1 MFCKSKSKS
10 NAVFGDSSGLE
21 REESGESSS
30 DDSILPQTK
39 KPKIQEKT
47 AEAKDKPRIR
57 LGKNDLENLNALW
70 ADKVRRH
77 PLIDSNDR
85 QKRNWVE
92 KIVQC

>member
-1 MFCKSKSKS
+1 MEDSLAMS
-10 NAVFGDSSGLE
+10 AGFGDSSGLE

>member
-1 MFCKSKSKS
+1 MEGSLAMS
-10 NAVFGDSSGLE
+10 AVFGDSPGRE

-57 LGKNDLENLNALW
+57 LGKNDLENVNALW
-70 ADKVRRH
+70 DEKVRRH
-77 PLIDSNDR
+77 PGQGIIGSQGN
-85 QKRNWVE
+85 NWVPPNLR
-92 KIVQC
+92 I

>member
-1 MFCKSKSKS
+1 MEGSLAMS
-10 NAVFGDSSGLE
+10 AVFGDSPGLE

-47 AEAKDKPRIR
+47 AEAKDRPRIR

-70 ADKVRRH
+70 ADNVRRH

-92 KIVQC
+92 KTVQC

>member
-1 MFCKSKSKS
+1 MEGSLAMS
-10 NAVFGDSSGLE
+10 AVFGDSSGLE

-57 LGKNDLENLNALW
+57 LGKNDFLITREEA
-70 ADKVRRH
+70 RRFD
-77 PLIDSNDR
+77 LID
-85 QKRNWVE
+85 
-92 KIVQC
+92 